1 MSLFP
6 LLSLGKLRRAFNSLN
21 GRYFVIRRSFGAVL
35 AACALTITL
44 GACGGGS
51 DSDDSA
57 SNAES
62 TEASSSGG
70 PTVADGV
77 SEAANNAGSESV
89 AALPAIKGPKM
100 VATQATMRLVNL
112 AVVAGKPID
121 IDLWM
126 GTPGYGEKVAT
137 IAAGTT
143 SDEIALKVTE
153 GKDVSAGFDGHMT
166 LMPKDDVDLK
176 HTMQSSNET
185 WLDGEKRILVAG
197 SGEAKPLSGSTQFGI
212 FQSWIYLDGGKS
224 PGVASPP
231 TGKASVFV
239 SATGL
244 YHLRPDDFVVP
255 GVVGTC
261 FAMDNANTT
270 ATGNL
275 GSAFFIDPGT
285 YDLALFDANTE
296 CATPLGEA
304 ASTTVAAGDRYVL
317 LGTGFTKETRTAL
330 LLKV

>member
-1 MSLFP
+1 
-6 LLSLGKLRRAFNSLN
+6 
-21 GRYFVIRRSFGAVL
+21 
-35 AACALTITL
+35 
-44 GACGGGS
+44 
-51 DSDDSA
+51 
-57 SNAES
+57 
-62 TEASSSGG
+62 
-70 PTVADGV
+70 
-77 SEAANNAGSESV
+77 
-89 AALPAIKGPKM
+89 M
-100 VATQATMRLVNL
+100 VATKATMRLVNL
-112 AVVAGKPID
+112 AVVDGKPID

-153 GKDVSAGFDGHMT
+153 GKDVSAGFDGQMT

-176 HTMQSSNET
+176 HTMQSSSET

-197 SGEAKPLSGSTQFGI
+197 SGDAKPLSGGAQFGI
-212 FQSWIYLDGGKS
+212 FQSWVYLDGGKS

-231 TGKASVFV
+231 AGKASVFV

-244 YHLRPDDFVVP
+244 NHLRPDDFVVP

-270 ATGNL
+270 ETGNL

-296 CATPLGEA
+296 CATPLGDA

-317 LGTGFTKETRTAL
+317 LGTGLTKDTRTAL
-330 LLKV
+330 LLKI